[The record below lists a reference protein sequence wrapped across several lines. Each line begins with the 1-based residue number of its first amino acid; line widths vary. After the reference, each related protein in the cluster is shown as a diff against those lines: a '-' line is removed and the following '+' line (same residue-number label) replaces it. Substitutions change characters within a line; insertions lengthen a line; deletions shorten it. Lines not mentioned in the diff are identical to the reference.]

1 MQPAFLLSFRDTVTA
16 SDANDDRFILSAPNL
31 NLDMGQFSPGIRSAI
46 RSLLDEE
53 ATEEELSD
61 IVLQQEEMS
70 ALPQLFYLLQQLT
83 NIGLICQT
91 LKVEGEPMATIVPIA
106 VPYSLEWEQVEPDRE
121 YVLSRFAC
129 ARQEEG
135 KLVIESPLAKARLHV
150 ADWRAIAF
158 WGLLATPQK
167 ISSISHLIP
176 SLSTEIATTIASLFL
191 STKILDEATEPQT
204 AIEDTN
210 KTLKQWEFHD
220 LLFHARSRAG
230 RNYGKVGKSY
240 RFLNQI
246 ETLPAVKPPMSEEF
260 IDLYKP
266 DIDRLQQSDRPFTQI
281 LEERKSWREFDSN
294 TPITIQQLG
303 EFLYRSARMRGFAR
317 DRYYEASNRPY
328 PTGGAAYELEIYAAV
343 HLCEGLTPGLYHYC
357 PKDHRLYKIADRTPE
372 VAQLIEIAQQSTA
385 QQNEQQVFL
394 IYAARFQRVSWA
406 YEAIA
411 YSLILKNVGV
421 LQQTMYLV
429 AEAMDLAGCAIGS
442 GNSDLFAA
450 AAGTDYY
457 AETSVGEFILG
468 SKLKVADS
476 R

>member
-91 LKVEGEPMATIVPIA
+91 LKLEGEPMATIVPIA

-129 ARQEEG
+129 ARQEGEN
-135 KLVIESPLAKARLHV
+135 LVIESPLAKARLHI

-167 ISSISHLIP
+167 IDSIASLVP
-176 SLSTEIATTIASLFL
+176 SLSMEIATALASLFL
-191 STKILDEATEPQT
+191 SVKIFEEVTETGT

-210 KTLKQWEFHD
+210 NTLRSWEFHD
-220 LLFHARSRAG
+220 LLFHARSRIG
-230 RNYGKVGKSY
+230 RTSQAVGKSY
-240 RFLNQI
+240 RFLNDFPP
-246 ETLPAVKPPMSEEF
+246 LPAIKPMSASET
-260 IDLYKP
+260 IALYKP
-266 DIDRLQQSDRPFTQI
+266 DLDRLNERDIPFSQV
-281 LEERKSWREFDSN
+281 LERRRSWREFDN
-294 TPITIQQLG
+294 DRPISLQQLG
-303 EFLYRSARMRGFAR
+303 EFLYRSARVRSIGR
-317 DRYYEASNRPY
+317 DAKYEYTNRPY
-328 PTGGAAYELEIYAAV
+328 PTGGAAYELEIYLV
-343 HLCEGLTPGLYHYC
+343 VDLCQDLPFGLYHYC
-357 PKDHRLYKIADRTPE
+357 PQNHHLTKICDRTPE
-372 VAQLIEIAQQSTA
+372 VEGLADTMRRSTPGY
-385 QQNEQQVFL
+385 NPMQVSFF
-394 IYAARFQRVSWA
+394 YAARFQRVSWA

-429 AEAMDLAGCAIGS
+429 AEAMDLAGCAIGT